1 MAESYIERYELN
13 RKISVGK
20 PNTGAPDLWLASDAG
35 DVFYLKA
42 WHRPPDEGHAI
53 RAMWN
58 REIRGLMR
66 LQGYP
71 GANEIF
77 IRLRDMGITPS
88 HYFVVL
94 EGGRRMLLSEA
105 LAKRNQYSWLQNLA
119 EVGRRRP
126 LWEGLLRIAQA
137 LSILHREGTIHRSL
151 SPASIFVSPDGQGEF
166 RLSGFEWSLRLS
178 GLGGASAK
186 VMRESHGLKAP
197 ELDRE
202 EGEYSTGTD
211 WFDFGT
217 LAAELLGAP
226 VRASFDRAALRSG
239 IKKLS
244 TIRSKEKDLIL
255 GLIEEDPQT
264 RHSNGEAILQA
275 VRDITRDLSAASAG
289 SGRKLVLALRISDA
303 FRQTIQKISQQTTGA
318 TDLLGQRDWVKH
330 DLRGDVR
337 VVARGGS
344 SPHYILKG
352 EKLEYRVRQW
362 TVQSLSTW
370 DIGYCEGSEAHPR
383 SSADDQ
389 YFTLGD
395 RQLDI
400 ILYSE
405 VYKSHKLIRDRAAPW
420 DRIFA
425 FRKEKV
431 RLEPHLR
438 QVHDFFRVTQGLDTA
453 LTIAQICPVKVLDT
467 RRTSSDTTVD
477 VTPIE
482 EPDRT
487 KLARYL
493 SLQSPADQIKEWFG
507 LGVDAISADDDEDP
521 KSDRYSFLD
530 QRAIGYDST
539 GVTWRFVRADQA
551 KAGPVYT
558 FRTQTPVSLKEGKL
572 YLARNHGGTLKQIR
586 RRHKAIEEMR
596 HHEDLLRL
604 IAGPREMSR
613 RSSEQLPSGTIEIK
627 LDPSKT
633 MALERL
639 WDTHPSFAL
648 QGPPGTGKTT
658 LIQAFAD
665 RLFTADS
672 SAQIL
677 VTAHSHHTVDDV
689 RNKLSKLF
697 EKWTAADRP
706 IILRLGANDPTPHD
720 VGPVTDG
727 ILQLLS
733 SSELAS
739 NSPEYMRDRI
749 ALAVAGAK
757 GAEAEAE
764 GDVRTMQAIVQ
775 DAANVTLSTSNSAE
789 LADLASRGRRFD
801 WSIIEEAGKAH
812 GFDMAVALQESHRLL
827 LIGDHHQ
834 LPPYNA
840 RLYKDLLSSPL
851 AVQRALQTGE
861 GFASGLIDS
870 SLTDEEDG
878 LPSLEDRCARW
889 RKMVALFAEIF
900 EQSIDIDREFDESEE
915 NLGPAATLTNQHRM
929 HPHIAELVGKIFY
942 QDGFG
947 GTILRSPAETHEKFA
962 GAPPFDI
969 SAASWLPR
977 QRIVWGDVPWVQRKK
992 YSAGEVAGL
1001 FVSMPEV
1008 ELIVKILSEIR
1019 ARAGK
1024 ACELQILSPYNDQLV
1039 AIRRAIEAEF
1049 KSGRLRHM
1057 QEEPF
1062 VLSYE
1067 TRMGATVD
1075 QFQGSEAD
1083 IVIVSLVRNNA
1094 LVPWKS
1100 IGFLKEP
1107 NRMNVL
1113 LSRARHKLIIVG
1125 SWEFFDSRCDEFTGK
1140 DEEYAYIGRMMEC
1153 MKEAEADNKLKRA
1166 PVKK

>member
-1 MAESYIERYELN
+1 MPETYIERYQLN
-13 RKISVGK
+13 RRISEGK
-20 PNTGAPDLWLASDAG
+20 PNTGAPDLWVASDAG

-42 WHRPPDEGHAI
+42 WPRPPDEGHAI

-77 IRLRDMGITPS
+77 IRLRDMGITTS

-94 EGGRRMLLSEA
+94 EGGRRMLLSEV
-105 LAKRNQYSWLQNLA
+105 LTKRNQFSWLQGLA
-119 EVGRRRP
+119 EIGRRRP

-137 LSILHREGTIHRSL
+137 LSILHREGTLHRSL
-151 SPASIFVSPDGQGEF
+151 SPTSIFVNPDGQGEF

-186 VMRESHGLKAP
+186 VMRESYGLKAP

-211 WFDFGT
+211 WFDFGM
-217 LAAELLGAP
+217 LAAELFGAP
-226 VRASFDRAALRSG
+226 VRASFDRAAFRSA

-275 VRDITRDLSAASAG
+275 IRDIARDLSAASAG
-289 SGRKLVLALRISDA
+289 SGRKLVLALRLSDA
-303 FRQTIQKISQQTTGA
+303 LRQTIQKVSQQTA
-318 TDLLGQRDWVKH
+318 SAADLLKQRDWVKH

-337 VVARGGS
+337 VVARGGP
-344 SPHYILKG
+344 SPHYVLKG

-362 TVQSLSTW
+362 AVQSSSTW
-370 DIGYCEGSEAHPR
+370 EIGYCESIEANPR
-383 SSADDQ
+383 AAADDQ
-389 YFTLGD
+389 YFTLGE

-405 VYKSHKLIRDRAAPW
+405 VHKSHKLIRDRAAPW
-420 DRIFA
+420 DRVFA
-425 FRKEKV
+425 FRREKA

-438 QVHDFFRVTQGLDTA
+438 EVHDFFRVTQGLDTA

-477 VTPIE
+477 VTPFD

-521 KSDRYSFLD
+521 TSDRYSFLD
-530 QRAIGYDST
+530 QRTIGYDST
-539 GVTWRFVRADQA
+539 GVTWRFVRATQA
-551 KAGPVYT
+551 KSGPVYT
-558 FRTQTPVSLKEGKL
+558 FRTQAPVSLKEGKL

-604 IAGPREMSR
+604 VAGPKEASR
-613 RSSEQLPSGTIEIK
+613 RSSEHLPSGTVKIE
-627 LDPSKT
+627 LDPSKM

-658 LIQAFAD
+658 LIQAFSD

-677 VTAHSHHTVDDV
+677 ITAHSHHTVDDV
-689 RNKLSKLF
+689 RNKLAKLF
-697 EKWTAADRP
+697 AKWKIADRP
-706 IILRLGANDPTPHD
+706 IILRLGANDETPHD
-720 VGPVTDG
+720 VGPVTDN

-739 NSPEYMRDRI
+739 KSPDFMRDRI

-757 GAEAEAE
+757 GAEAE
-764 GDVRTMQAIVQ
+764 GDVRTMQSIVQ

-801 WSIIEEAGKAH
+801 WSVIEEAGKAH
-812 GFDMAVALQESHRLL
+812 GFDMAIALQESHRLL

-878 LPSLEDRCARW
+878 LPSLEDRCSRW
-889 RKMVALFAEIF
+889 RRMVALFAEIF
-900 EQSIDIDREFDESEE
+900 EKSIDVDREFDESGED
-915 NLGPAATLTNQHRM
+915 LGPAATLTNQHRM

-942 QDGFG
+942 QDSYG
-947 GTILRSPAETHEKFA
+947 GTILRSPPETYEKFA
-962 GAPPFDI
+962 SEPPFDI
-969 SAASWLPR
+969 SDASWLPR
-977 QRIVWGDVPWVQRKK
+977 QRIVWGDVPWVQRKQ
-992 YSAGEVAGL
+992 YSSGEVAGL

-1008 ELIVKILSEIR
+1008 DLIIKILGQIQ
-1019 ARAGK
+1019 ARPGK

-1049 KSGRLRHM
+1049 KVGRLRHM

-1062 VLSYE
+1062 ALSFG

-1140 DEEYAYIGRMMEC
+1140 DQEYAYIGRMMEC
-1153 MKEAEADNKLKRA
+1153 MKEAERDGKLKRA
-1166 PVKK
+1166 PIEK

>member
-1 MAESYIERYELN
+1 MPETYIERYQLN
-13 RKISVGK
+13 RKIFVGK

-42 WHRPPDEGHAI
+42 WHRPAGEGHAI

-77 IRLRDMGITPS
+77 IRLRDMGITPT

-94 EGGRRMLLSEA
+94 EGGRRMLLSEV
-105 LAKRNQYSWLQNLA
+105 LAKRNQFSWLQNLA
-119 EVGRRRP
+119 EIGRRRP

-137 LSILHREGTIHRSL
+137 LSILHREGTLHRSL
-151 SPASIFVSPDGQGEF
+151 SPTSIFVSPDGQGEF

-186 VMRESHGLKAP
+186 VMREGQGLKAP

-211 WFDFGT
+211 WFDFGM

-226 VRASFDRAALRSG
+226 VKASFDREALRSA

-303 FRQTIQKISQQTTGA
+303 LRQTIQKISQQSANA
-318 TDLLGQRDWVKH
+318 TDLLKQRDWVKH

-337 VVARGGS
+337 VIARGGPS
-344 SPHYILKG
+344 AHYVLKG

-370 DIGYCEGSEAHPR
+370 DIGYCESIEANPR
-383 SSADDQ
+383 SATDDQ
-389 YFTLGD
+389 YFTLGE

-405 VYKSHKLIRDRAAPW
+405 VHKSHKLIRDRAAPW

-438 QVHDFFRVTQGLDTA
+438 EVHDFFRVTQGLDTA

-493 SLQSPADQIKEWFG
+493 SLQSPADQMKEWFG

-521 KSDRYSFLD
+521 KSDRYSFLE
-530 QRAIGYDST
+530 QRTIGYDSS
-539 GVTWRFVRADQA
+539 GVTWRFVGAKQA
-551 KAGPVYT
+551 RSGPVYT
-558 FRTQTPVSLKEGKL
+558 FRTQAPVSLKEGKL

-604 IAGPREMSR
+604 VAGPKEVSR
-613 RSSEQLPSGTIEIK
+613 RSSEQLPNGTIAID
-627 LDPSKT
+627 LDPSKI

-677 VTAHSHHTVDDV
+677 ITAHSHHTVDDV

-697 EKWTAADRP
+697 EQWSPADRP
-706 IILRLGANDPTPHD
+706 IILRLGATDPTPHD
-720 VGPVTDG
+720 VGPVTEG
-727 ILQLLS
+727 VLQLLS
-733 SSELAS
+733 NSELAS
-739 NSPEYMRDRI
+739 KSPEYMRDRI
-749 ALAVAGAK
+749 ALAVTGAK
-757 GAEAEAE
+757 GSEAE

-870 SLTDEEDG
+870 SLTDEDDG
-878 LPSLEDRCARW
+878 LPSLEERCSRW
-889 RKMVALFAEIF
+889 RRMVALFAEIF
-900 EQSIDIDREFDESEE
+900 EKSIDIEREFDESGED
-915 NLGPAATLTNQHRM
+915 LGPAATLTNQHRM

-942 QDGFG
+942 QNSFG
-947 GTILRSPAETHEKFA
+947 GTILRSPVETHKKFA
-962 GAPPFDI
+962 SEPPFDI

-977 QRIVWGDVPWVQRKK
+977 HRIVWGDVPWVQRKQ
-992 YSAGEVAGL
+992 YSSGEVAGL

-1008 ELIVKILSEIR
+1008 ELIVRVLDQIH
-1019 ARAGK
+1019 ARASN

-1057 QEEPF
+1057 QQEPF
-1062 VLSYE
+1062 LLSYE

-1125 SWEFFDSRCDEFTGK
+1125 SWEFFDSRCDDFTG
-1140 DEEYAYIGRMMEC
+1140 DDQEYAYIGRMMDC
-1153 MKEAEADNKLKRA
+1153 MKEAERDNKLKRT
-1166 PVKK
+1166 PLQK

>member
-1 MAESYIERYELN
+1 MPEAYIERYQLI

-20 PNTGAPDLWLASDAG
+20 QNTGAPDLWLASDAG
-35 DVFYLKA
+35 DIFYLKV
-42 WHRPPDEGHAI
+42 WNRPSDESHAI

-71 GANEIF
+71 GASEIF
-77 IRLRDMGITPS
+77 IRLRDMGITSS

-94 EGGRRMLLSEA
+94 EGGRRMLLSEV
-105 LAKRNQYSWLQNLA
+105 LAKRNEFSWLQNLG
-119 EVGRRRP
+119 EIGRRRP

-137 LSILHREGTIHRSL
+137 LSILHREGTLHRSL
-151 SPASIFVSPDGQGEF
+151 SPASIFVSPDGQGDF

-186 VMRESHGLKAP
+186 VMEANSGLKAP

-211 WFDFGT
+211 WFDFGM
-217 LAAELLGAP
+217 LAAELVGAP
-226 VRASFDRAALRSG
+226 VKASFDRATLRAA

-264 RHSNGEAILQA
+264 RHSNGEAILQV
-275 VRDITRDLSAASAG
+275 VRDITRDLSAATAG

-303 FRQTIQKISQQTTGA
+303 LRQTIQKVSQQSA
-318 TDLLGQRDWVKH
+318 VAADLLKQREWVRH

-337 VVARGGS
+337 VIARGGP

-362 TVQSLSTW
+362 TVQSSSTW
-370 DIGYCEGSEAHPR
+370 DIGYCESIEANPR
-383 SSADDQ
+383 SAADDQ

-405 VYKSHKLIRDRAAPW
+405 VHKSHKLIRDRAAPW
-420 DRIFA
+420 DRIFT

-438 QVHDFFRVTQGLDTA
+438 EVHDFFRVTQGLDTA

-467 RRTSSDTTVD
+467 RRTSSDTIVD
-477 VTPIE
+477 VTPFE

-493 SLQSPADQIKEWFG
+493 SLQSPADQIKDWFG
-507 LGVDAISADDDEDP
+507 LGVEAISADDDEDP

-530 QRAIGYDST
+530 QRTIGSDST
-539 GVTWRFVRADQA
+539 GVTWRFVRATQA
-551 KAGPVYT
+551 KSGPVYT
-558 FRTQTPVSLKEGKL
+558 FRTQVPVSLKEGKL

-604 IAGPREMSR
+604 IAGPKEVSR
-613 RSSEQLPSGTIEIK
+613 RSSEQLPKGTVDIE
-627 LDPSKT
+627 LDPSKM

-665 RLFTADS
+665 RLFTADN

-677 VTAHSHHTVDDV
+677 ITAHSHHTVDDV
-689 RNKLSKLF
+689 RNKLAKLF
-697 EKWTAADRP
+697 EKWKPVNRP
-706 IILRLGANDPTPHD
+706 IILRLGANDPTLHD
-720 VGPVTDG
+720 VEPVTEG
-727 ILQLLS
+727 ILNLLS
-733 SSELAS
+733 VSELAAK
-739 NSPEYMRDRI
+739 SPAHMRARI
-749 ALAVAGAK
+749 ALAVTGAK
-757 GAEAEAE
+757 GAEAE

-812 GFDMAVALQESHRLL
+812 GFDMAIALQESHRLL

-851 AVQRALQTGE
+851 AVQKALQTGE

-870 SLTDEEDG
+870 SLTEEEDG
-878 LPSLEDRCARW
+878 LPSLEERCSRW
-889 RKMVALFAEIF
+889 RRMVALFAEIF
-900 EQSIDIDREFDESEE
+900 EKSIDIEREFDESDED
-915 NLGPAATLTNQHRM
+915 LGPAATLTNQHRM

-942 QDGFG
+942 QNSFG
-947 GTILRSPAETHEKFA
+947 GTILQSPIETHEKFA
-962 GAPPFDI
+962 GEPPFDI
-969 SAASWLPR
+969 SPDSWLPR
-977 QRIVWGDVPWVQRKK
+977 QRIVWGDVPWIQRKQ
-992 YSAGEVAGL
+992 YSAGEISGL

-1008 ELIVKILSEIR
+1008 DLIVKILGQIR
-1019 ARAGK
+1019 THNGK
-1024 ACELQILSPYNDQLV
+1024 PCELQILSPYNDQLV

-1049 KSGRLRHM
+1049 KSGRLSHM
-1057 QEEPF
+1057 QKEPF
-1062 VLSYE
+1062 TLSYE

-1125 SWEFFDSRCDEFTGK
+1125 SWDFFDSRCDEFTGE
-1140 DEEYAYIGRMMEC
+1140 DQEYAYIGRMMNC
-1153 MKEAEADNKLKRA
+1153 MKEAERDNKLKRTA
-1166 PVKK
+1166 IKR